1 MAVQSLGFSA
11 FTVEGPGSIPGWG
24 TKILQ
29 AAKCG
34 HRKKKKK
41 KEVSYGGMRKLE
53 YLSIK
58 SDQSHDPT
66 QMVEPIPAATE
77 SFWAKRCGCLT

>member
-1 MAVQSLGFSA
+1 MA
-11 FTVEGPGSIPGWG
+11 TE
-24 TKILQ
+24 
-29 AAKCG
+29 
-34 HRKKKKK
+34 KKKKK

-77 SFWAKRCGCLT
+77 SFWAKRSGCLT